1 MFVFLVLLRFGSG
14 PHWFLGKKLEDKIAG
29 LEVPSVRFARAR
41 PDTFEI
47 SSHHWVPS
55 QGAPKQFINIDNDY
69 RTSIDSLTQF
79 KAYESGSKACKHPSV
94 QDPREVPGL

>member
-1 MFVFLVLLRFGSG
+1 MFVFLVLLRFG
-14 PHWFLGKKLEDKIAG
+14 KKLEEKIAG

-69 RTSIDSLTQF
+69 RTSIP